1 MMENTPEEIAT
12 MVDDILEDDFEL
24 ERDLIV
30 PKAHLF
36 DDLELDSLDIVDL
49 VVAMQ
54 KKFGIHIREDERIA
68 EVRTVEEL
76 HQFIILLKR
85 EAEEAGR

>member
-1 MMENTPEEIAT
+1 MTEKTEEEIT
-12 MVDDILEDDFEL
+12 EMVDEVLEEGFEL
-24 ERDLIV
+24 ERELIV
-30 PKAHLF
+30 ADAHLF

-68 EVRTVEEL
+68 EVRTVRDL
-76 HQFIILLKR
+76 HQFILTLKR
-85 EAEEAGR
+85 ESEAR